1 MQERL
6 VRHSKAERRR
16 NGYALTAKQVFEG
29 PNGTAG
35 EYLGK
40 WSWLSKNVYLSA

>member
-29 PNGTAG
+29 PNGTTG